1 MNTGFNTDLQ
11 SILNNAMSQWSSS
24 RVNGA
29 SASSGKNYLNCVWG
43 LVENGQSAL
52 NGNNDQR
59 TQAISSIVQNLMS
72 MLMSLGTNENS
83 KATKEVS
90 NNDNNATKVQQGADK
105 KADEIKAAMEEAVK
119 NIKSNNN
126 KISNAVDKIKEI
138 GGNQKDIESAKTEL
152 DKQVEIIEQNLKIVN
167 DGVSSPEAKQNA
179 LANIKN
185 ASVAIG
191 ALTDQM
197 SFLTKD
203 AQAQI
208 QEQNTIIENATNNL
222 ASLFEETATTLQNG
236 TFDLQSFVQKA
247 VQEIGVNT
255 KTSITGAANET
266 VGATATASGGATS
279 WVPILGQTA
288 SPKLMQIGADQTAA
302 GATRIAGS
310 VKTLSQLTQA
320 IGKIGSDSN
329 EISGLA
335 DNIQGIGNGVI
346 ALVGEYQTQLESVI
360 TATGSWTQVVEA
372 NAELQNAI
380 SEYEGQTSE
389 NSNEKYTQ
397 YNWGGT
403 QQQDNNN
410 TQPQQNNGVLN
421 FDPTKFKA
429 AFGI

>member
-1 MNTGFNTDLQ
+1 MSTGFNTDLQ
-11 SILNNAMSQWSSS
+11 SILNNAKSQLSSLG
-24 RVNGA
+24 VNGA
-29 SASSGKNYLNCVWG
+29 SAASGNNYLNSVWG
-43 LVENGQSAL
+43 LVENGQSAI
-52 NGNNDQR
+52 NGNDEQKA
-59 TQAISSIVQNLMS
+59 QAISSIVQNLMS
-72 MLMSLGTNENS
+72 MIMSLGTNENS

-105 KADEIKAAMEEAVK
+105 KADEIQAAIEEAAK
-119 NIKSNNN
+119 NIDSNSNN
-126 KISNAVDKIKEI
+126 ISSAIDKIKEI
-138 GGNQKDIESAKTEL
+138 GGNQEDVENAKTEL

-185 ASVAIG
+185 ASATIG
-191 ALTDQM
+191 ALTEKL

-222 ASLFEETATTLQNG
+222 SSLFEETATTLQNG

-247 VQEIGVNT
+247 VKEIGVNT
-255 KTSITGAANET
+255 TTSVTGAANET

-279 WVPILGQTA
+279 WVPIFGQTA
-288 SPKLMQIGADQTAA
+288 STKLMQIGADQTAA
-302 GATRIAGS
+302 GATRISGS

-320 IGKIGSDSN
+320 IGKIGSDIN
-329 EISGLA
+329 ETSGLA
-335 DNIQGIGNGVI
+335 GNIQGVGNGAI

-380 SEYEGQTSE
+380 SEYEAQTSE
-389 NSNEKYTQ
+389 SSSEKKYL
-397 YNWGGT
+397 YNWGDT
-403 QQQDNNN
+403 QQQDYNNV
-410 TQPQQNNGVLN
+410 QPQQNNGALN